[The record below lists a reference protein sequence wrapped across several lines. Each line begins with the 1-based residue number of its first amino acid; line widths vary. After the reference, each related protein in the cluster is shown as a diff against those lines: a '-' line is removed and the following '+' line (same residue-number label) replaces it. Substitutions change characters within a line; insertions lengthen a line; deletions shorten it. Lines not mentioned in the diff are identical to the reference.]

1 MPEHAPR
8 NYNLLLVD
16 DDPFILEGI
25 GEDLENRGYQVTRVN
40 SGEKAVDL
48 LQRSRFDLVITDL
61 IMERTDGLQVLK
73 KSKEVDATAMVII
86 LTGFGDML
94 SAIEALRGQADDYM
108 LKPCE
113 SSEMFFR
120 VERCLE
126 KLELARRINLYQKI
140 LPMCCV
146 CKKIRDD
153 TGHVPGRGD
162 WVPVERFIQE
172 HAQLD
177 ITSSYCP
184 ECARQTL
191 KEFIKK

>member
-1 MPEHAPR
+1 MPELASQK
-8 NYNLLLVD
+8 YNLLLVD

-25 GEDLENRGYQVTRVN
+25 GEDLEKRGYQVTRVN
-40 SGEKAVDL
+40 SGEKAVEL
-48 LQRSRFDLVITDL
+48 LQHGRFDLIITDL
-61 IMERTDGLQVLK
+61 IMERTDGIQVLR
-73 KSKEVDATAMVII
+73 KSKEIDATAMVII

-94 SAIEALRGQADDYM
+94 SAIEALRSQADDYM

-126 KLELARRINLYQKI
+126 KLELARRINLYQRI

-153 TGHVPGRGD
+153 TSRAPGRGE
-162 WVPVERFIQE
+162 WVPVEQFIQE
-172 HAQLD
+172 RARLD
-177 ITSSYCP
+177 VTSSYCP
-184 ECARQTL
+184 ECARRTL